1 MDKLRE
7 VMDGLDSLHM
17 AYEGLEILATSADH
31 GQSDHVGH
39 VLSVLNAQLKAHL
52 EELEGLRKGKGLSV
66 VK

>member
-7 VMDGLDSLHM
+7 VMDDLDSLYM

-39 VLSVLNAQLKAHL
+39 VLSALNVQFKAHL
-52 EELEGLRKGKGLSV
+52 EALDGLRKGKGLSV